1 MSIQRITNIHIIH
14 TSSESKEVHRDNVG
28 KIPPAVHL
36 PNHTDG
42 NHIPN
47 PSVAVLRFDDMVRL
61 NKTHENALDLAEAVP
76 HSWCIS
82 ASI

>member
-28 KIPPAVHL
+28 KIPPAAH
-36 PNHTDG
+36 PAGNTDG
-42 NHIPN
+42 EHIPT
-47 PSVAVLRFDDMVRL
+47 SSAAVLRLDDIVRL
-61 NKTHENALDLAEAVP
+61 NKTHENVLDLAEAVP